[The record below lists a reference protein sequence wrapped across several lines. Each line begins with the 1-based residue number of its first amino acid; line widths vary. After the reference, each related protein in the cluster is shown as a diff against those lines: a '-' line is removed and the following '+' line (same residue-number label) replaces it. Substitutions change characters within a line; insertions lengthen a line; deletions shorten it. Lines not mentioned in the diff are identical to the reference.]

1 MDDEVEVI
9 SMNINNKNRID
20 ILKRKNRRNILIKK
34 LSKNFEV
41 SMDSFLDID
50 ENDSFCKKIFDKL
63 DAFGN
68 KNILQGNDFKENIE
82 LAKERLTKVI
92 KEISFNNN
100 FARILFY
107 GEMEIEAV
115 KLNVQEIINNI
126 ERILEITRF
135 LDGYGDFILV
145 EEDLKLGVCIERNE
159 HYYELCLWGVSN

>member
-50 ENDSFCKKIFDKL
+50 KNDSFCKKIFDKL

-82 LAKERLTKVI
+82 LVSSRINLSQKGLTLTRYK
-92 KEISFNNN
+92 
-100 FARILFY
+100 RI
-107 GEMEIEAV
+107 E
-115 KLNVQEIINNI
+115 
-126 ERILEITRF
+126 
-135 LDGYGDFILV
+135 
-145 EEDLKLGVCIERNE
+145 
-159 HYYELCLWGVSN
+159 